1 MSASSSISH
10 YGVLQRVAF
19 AAGSAL
25 VRWAE
30 QTAGRAAAVG
40 CDEQTRARRAEQRRQ
55 AEERRERTLTN
66 AHLMPRQF

>member
-1 MSASSSISH
+1 MSTSSSISH
-10 YGVLQRVAF
+10 YGVLQRVAL

-30 QTAGRAAAVG
+30 QTAASTAAVG
-40 CDEQTRARRAEQRRQ
+40 CDAETRARRAEQRRQ
-55 AEERRERTLTN
+55 AEERRERIITN